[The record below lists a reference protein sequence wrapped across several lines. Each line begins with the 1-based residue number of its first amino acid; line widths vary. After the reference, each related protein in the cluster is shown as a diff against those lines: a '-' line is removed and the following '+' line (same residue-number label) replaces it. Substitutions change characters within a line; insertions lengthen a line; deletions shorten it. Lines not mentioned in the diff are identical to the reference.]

1 MKSTRTPAG
10 LAHDTDPPPLRS
22 QTVPLPASSS
32 NKSNIEPHSRRVPT
46 SNPTMPTPTTRQRT
60 RSGPRSHPSNVTE
73 APKMPE
79 PRNTLAGTGYIVEP
93 LAESHSQE
101 EYYDD
106 TTLLAPPRMPIPD
119 VRESTSSF
127 QTEPSSYYTVDEN
140 WSTGGPAPQMPDHFA
155 TQKKNTYE
163 DLWLAAQTPEI
174 PAPNSTAPPMP
185 SPYENLDDFPHDVH
199 ADDYAD
205 EWRAAGSY
213 RMPEH
218 NPQSQPEHNPQPQP
232 EHKDTTSSPAP
243 LDRYDSSWLARPSPG
258 MPVPKAASPPMPS
271 SSNAPSEQ
279 KPPQSSQTSDP
290 VKTGSSKIPSTAPLR
305 VHHRQR
311 PPSATQ
317 ASVATS
323 PFGRIPVSQS
333 RPDGHRVEYN
343 RPAGVGST
351 PLSKPPHEPTPTT
364 LQHVRDEQRPPSAA
378 ATTYTQQKPPS
389 SQSFSYE
396 PRPTDSA
403 SIVLPSAT
411 SHKPYVPIY
420 GNLQSTSAKPQ
431 HSTSPLGGKAETR
444 PTAFTPIVP
453 PATPHK
459 VTSVHTQPTTHR
471 VDSTQPTRPTIPPA
485 PTVSPPS
492 APVKDSN
499 THTQQSI
506 IRPQVTTEPSRPTIS
521 ASHPQQYA
529 STSTSKEKEEQQ
541 QHADATTT
549 TATPTR
555 PRLRGE
561 PSQLDTQYVNM
572 LLALDDIPS
581 LHNILAGFFN
591 WVLLAGF
598 ILFPG
603 TFTSLQ
609 NLNVANGQ
617 IEQQLLHAVTHLPL

>member
-1 MKSTRTPAG
+1 
-10 LAHDTDPPPLRS
+10 
-22 QTVPLPASSS
+22 
-32 NKSNIEPHSRRVPT
+32 
-46 SNPTMPTPTTRQRT
+46 
-60 RSGPRSHPSNVTE
+60 
-73 APKMPE
+73 MPE

-199 ADDYAD
+199 ADAYAD
-205 EWRAAGSY
+205 ERRAAGSY

-218 NPQSQPEHNPQPQP
+218 NPHSQPEHNPQPQP

-343 RPAGVGST
+343 PPAGVGST

-471 VDSTQPTRPTIPPA
+471 VDSTQPTRPMIPPA